1 MKKEFAVLQECL
13 QKAARVVRRHFG
25 KVGYELKGKANLVTK
40 ADVASQKTVLAILR
54 RNFPEHDFLAEENG
68 VKNTGSAYT

>member
-40 ADVASQKTVLAILR
+40 ADVASQKRCWQFCAGTSQSMIFWPKKTA
-54 RNFPEHDFLAEENG
+54 
-68 VKNTGSAYT
+68 

>member
-13 QKAARVVRRHFG
+13 AAAAKIVRRNFG

-40 ADVASQKTVLAILR
+40 ADVASQKAVLALIKK
-54 RNFPEHDFLAEENG
+54 NFPTHDGFF
-68 VKNTGSAYT
+68 